1 MQLEAWAKEIDKYSY
16 QPIEDY
22 DENKEIVDWLNSGD
36 FSEQIIEREFG
47 LVEKGRLITSTTAHL
62 ISIDNI
68 QLNSDENSIEYY
80 IEAALQFIYEL
91 KDGGKT
97 QDKINVGIN
106 VKMLDDAT
114 YLVEDAY
121 RTDEDE
127 TESES

>member
-1 MQLEAWAKEIDKYSY
+1 M
-16 QPIEDY
+16 
-22 DENKEIVDWLNSGD
+22 
-36 FSEQIIEREFG
+36 QIIDRNFKKKK
-47 LVEKGRLITSTTAHL
+47 KGRLITSTTAHL

-68 QLNSDENSIEYY
+68 ESLNSDENAIEYY
-80 IEAALQFIYEL
+80 IEAVLQFIYEL

-97 QDKINVGIN
+97 QDTINVGIN

-114 YLVEDAY
+114 YSVEDAY

>member
-1 MQLEAWAKEIDKYSY
+1 MALLK
-16 QPIEDY
+16 
-22 DENKEIVDWLNSGD
+22 
-36 FSEQIIEREFG
+36 
-47 LVEKGRLITSTTAHL
+47 KGRLITSTTAHL